1 MEEKVTDSA
10 RMSLLQKAMMLGHCA
25 ESRTAVHNSH
35 GHAGKLMAAYFYY
48 IKECT
53 KKDFPKL
60 PMLRSFFGKAVE
72 PYGGYIDTK
81 GDVVALNRMVFLG
94 ECQCN
99 TTLNKYNVHQC
110 WVRHDSKLEMCLT
123 DHSHC
128 HIDCHDNSSVLINAV
143 SPNCKCKVRVYGNS
157 RVTLTGHVECVT
169 ITYTNM
175 QTY

>member
-60 PMLRSFFGKAVE
+60 PMLRSFSEKQLSLM
-72 PYGGYIDTK
+72 GGI
-81 GDVVALNRMVFLG
+81 
-94 ECQCN
+94 
-99 TTLNKYNVHQC
+99 
-110 WVRHDSKLEMCLT
+110 
-123 DHSHC
+123 
-128 HIDCHDNSSVLINAV
+128 LIQ
-143 SPNCKCKVRVYGNS
+143 RVM
-157 RVTLTGHVECVT
+157 LLH
-169 ITYTNM
+169 
-175 QTY
+175 